1 MSDRALSANYYY
13 FSFTYFF
20 SKANNGFAA
29 NRKDRL

>member
-1 MSDRALSANYYY
+1 MSVKTLSANYYY

-20 SKANNGFAA
+20 SKANMSFAA